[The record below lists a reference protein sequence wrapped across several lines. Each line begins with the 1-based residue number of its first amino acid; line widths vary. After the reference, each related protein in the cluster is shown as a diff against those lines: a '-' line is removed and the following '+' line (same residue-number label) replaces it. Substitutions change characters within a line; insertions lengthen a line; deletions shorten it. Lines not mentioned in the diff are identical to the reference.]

1 MESTQN
7 LILEKYPTGGLPGD
21 NLTHKLENVRKLV
34 KEEIRKE
41 LKIKE
46 GEQNWQARAK
56 RILLTAFF
64 RAKAPRTCDVRPRTK
79 RVCRM

>member
-7 LILEKYPTGGLPGD
+7 LILEKYQMIDLPGD
-21 NLTHKLENVRKLV
+21 NLTHKLENVKKLV

-46 GEQNWQARAK
+46 GEK
-56 RILLTAFF
+56 ISSDFCVGLS
-64 RAKAPRTCDVRPRTK
+64 C
-79 RVCRM
+79 C

>member
-7 LILEKYPTGGLPGD
+7 LILEKYQMSDLPGD
-21 NLTHKLENVRKLV
+21 SLTHKLENVKKLV

-46 GEQNWQARAK
+46 GKNVNGVAWSISDAD
-56 RILLTAFF
+56 F
-64 RAKAPRTCDVRPRTK
+64 
-79 RVCRM
+79 

>member
-7 LILEKYPTGGLPGD
+7 LILEKYQMSDLPGD
-21 NLTHKLENVRKLV
+21 NLTHKLENVKKLV

-46 GEQNWQARAK
+46 GKNKSCA
-56 RILLTAFF
+56 ILMPTRQL
-64 RAKAPRTCDVRPRTK
+64 DN
-79 RVCRM
+79 